1 MCALAVHRRVCDNV
15 ANRGRVCVRLHSSL
29 VQEHSDKFRPA
40 ASASPVTANVVKG
53 GTASAAASRAV
64 MSDAAGAATAPTP
77 ASPPTLR
84 RRAVKPVHTPA
95 ASLRQREAQPAPSQA
110 ASQVA
115 PSQLPAAGFGAP
127 ASVASSVNTDGA
139 THALEPL
146 SPAALF
152 AANAHVTGLTSFQA
166 LSAFLCSAHD
176 PRLATTRQQLQ
187 GLRRGGQSG
196 KQAGVNGHVGSSSGD
211 MAWAADSRH
220 HVGDEVFSEVD
231 LPQ

>member
-1 MCALAVHRRVCDNV
+1 MCGDV

-95 ASLRQREAQPAPSQA
+95 ASLRQREAQPAPSQP

-127 ASVASSVNTDGA
+127 AAVASTDGA
-139 THALEPL
+139 AHALEPL

-196 KQAGVNGHVGSSSGD
+196 KQSRVGSHVGSSSGG

-220 HVGDEVFSEVD
+220 HMGDEVFSEVD